1 MFSKMRMLGGVS
13 VGMLE
18 GGRVMPRLAVE
29 LLMRLKNE
37 EERLGVGVEVCV
49 WR

>member
-18 GGRVMPRLAVE
+18 GGRVMPCLAVE

-37 EERLGVGVEVCV
+37 EERLGVGVEVCI